1 MNNYKGGGGVTYA
14 PTLTGRQ
21 TIRTFKM
28 SEGQNVQDF
37 RLGKLEDSIGE
48 ILSKLEEIL
57 EEKGQF
63 RLDVMERITRLEE
76 RHGNLQRIVY
86 GAGGALVTIQV
97 ASILYILQRL
107 ADTMLTGG

>member
-1 MNNYKGGGGVTYA
+1 MGARNSA
-14 PTLTGRQ
+14 PVLAGRQ
-21 TIRTFKM
+21 RIKAFNM
-28 SEGQNVQDF
+28 AEEQNVQDF
-37 RLGKLEDSIGE
+37 RLGKLEESIGE

-86 GAGGALVTIQV
+86 GAGGALVTIQI

-107 ADTMLTGG
+107 ADTMLSGV